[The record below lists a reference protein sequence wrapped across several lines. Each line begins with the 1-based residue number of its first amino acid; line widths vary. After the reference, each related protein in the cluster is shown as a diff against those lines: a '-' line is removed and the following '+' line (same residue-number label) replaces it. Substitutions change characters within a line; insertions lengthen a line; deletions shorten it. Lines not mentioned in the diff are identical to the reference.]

1 MTRLAIDTNAKP
13 IQVVRPTTAQNVSV
27 SGTAAASS
35 AVTSRICRLVA
46 TTDIF
51 YSLIGTATTAS
62 TYLPAGVVEF
72 VHTYDGDTISAITSG
87 ATGSLNV
94 TQCF

>member
-1 MTRLAIDTNAKP
+1 MTKLAIDTNAKP
-13 IQVVRPTTAQNVSV
+13 MQVVRPATAQNVSI

-35 AVTSRICRLVA
+35 AVTQRICRLVS
-46 TTDIF
+46 TTDCF

-62 TYLPAGVVEF
+62 TFLPAGYVEF
-72 VHTYDGDTISAITSG
+72 IHTYDGDTISAITSG

-94 TQCF
+94 TECI